1 MLLRDGVSHHPK
13 VIAAGPEAAWLW
25 VAAIDYAR
33 AHLTNGL
40 VPFAI
45 LPMLGRF
52 RTRVDRLAAQLVA
65 AGLFVPVDGGYTIHD
80 FLDHNDSREAVL
92 EKRRKDSERKRGN
105 VHASVRV
112 ESKRN
117 PDGIQQDSK
126 HLARARERVG
136 VGTGFGLVEG
146 EPEREAGPPAVGPLA
161 DDVWQLWRQV
171 AEEHGQ
177 PIRLAASHT
186 QTEHLATLA
195 RTYTVDDLGPAM
207 RCWWASP
214 HVIGRNIGLFVS
226 QVDEVLAHLANHPRA
241 AFRAPADARQ
251 VQAPAP
257 SYRGHDEWHCPH
269 DPHCPNPRDC
279 DKLVVLAA
287 ARAAKAKAG

>member
-1 MLLRDGVSHHPK
+1 
-13 VIAAGPEAAWLW
+13 
-25 VAAIDYAR
+25 
-33 AHLTNGL
+33 
-40 VPFAI
+40 
-45 LPMLGRF
+45 
-52 RTRVDRLAAQLVA
+52 
-65 AGLFVPVDGGYTIHD
+65 
-80 FLDHNDSREAVL
+80 
-92 EKRRKDSERKRGN
+92 
-105 VHASVRV
+105 
-112 ESKRN
+112 
-117 PDGIQQDSK
+117 
-126 HLARARERVG
+126 
-136 VGTGFGLVEG
+136 
-146 EPEREAGPPAVGPLA
+146 
-161 DDVWQLWRQV
+161 V
-171 AEEHGQ
+171 AEEHGH